1 MRRIDQRQLV
11 SKLTDVRMP
20 DSIHYFNGSS
30 EATYRT
36 HYQTLPVAAFV
47 RWPSNKP
54 CMAVNTYLLD
64 QAHRW
69 TGDSVVTEANKLV
82 ELVRYCAHGRTDHK
96 ACDFGDLNDSDI
108 AGLINKLCTD
118 TYIDDVS
125 QRVRNNNTVRAI
137 MQACFRFLH
146 WYQETLYVKPFPL
159 IGHRS
164 SGAAITVMQKVNPHS
179 NRSYFDHR
187 YLPPTN
193 TQDPKLP
200 ISNTMIENIE
210 AVVEELYDAESYP
223 EPASRRFG
231 RDHDLFDAYRVYITA
246 RRDFMLM
253 MMERTGLRPGELAT
267 MSLKGNLRSTNG
279 QRPYLELPTLK
290 RRRLNPP
297 PRHFYI
303 NNDLALRVRIYMRE
317 RNVWLKTCQERDP
330 ELTDHDAM
338 LLSTEPGKHGH
349 AIANTALEKDFEKLC
364 LRAGDEGAQ
373 SCLSMFRHRFI
384 TLEVRL
390 HLKELGKGKTELNKQ
405 DYRIVLEKVREK
417 TGHKNI
423 DSLWHYIDL
432 AYEMDGVWE
441 PVRRAEEQMLAAD
454 QLRHDL
460 RNLHREW
467 RHKNTC
473 NMTSEQVIDL
483 VVGRLEGIINKSVR
497 NGLTKQD

>member
-1 MRRIDQRQLV
+1 VRRSEQLV
-11 SKLTDVRMP
+11 SKLTDVKLP
-20 DSIHYFNGSS
+20 DSVQYFSGGGN
-30 EATYRT
+30 TTHRV
-36 HYQTLPVAAFV
+36 HYQSLPVSAFV

-69 TGDSVVTEANKLV
+69 TGDSVITEANKLV
-82 ELVRYCAHGRTDHK
+82 ELVRFCAHGRADRR
-96 ACDFGDLNDSDI
+96 ACDFGDLSDNDV
-108 AGLINKLCTD
+108 ARLIDKLCTD
-118 TYIDDVS
+118 AYVDDVS

-137 MQACFRFLH
+137 MQSCFRFLH
-146 WYQETLYVKPFPL
+146 WYQDTLYMKPFPL
-159 IGHRS
+159 IGDRN

-200 ISNTMIENIE
+200 ISNTMIEDIE

-223 EPASRRFG
+223 EPARRRFG
-231 RDHDLFDAYRVYITA
+231 RDYVLFDAYRVYMTA

-253 MMERTGLRPGELAT
+253 MMERTGLRPSELAA
-267 MSLKGNLRSTNG
+267 MSLADNLCSTKG
-279 QRPYLELPTLK
+279 QRPYLVLPTLK

-297 PRHFYI
+297 PRHFHI

-317 RNVWLKTCQERDP
+317 RNVWLETCQERNP

-349 AIANTALEKDFEKLC
+349 SIANTALEKDFEKLC
-364 LRAGDEGAQ
+364 LRAGYKGAQ

-405 DYRIVLEKVREK
+405 DYRIVLEKVKER
-417 TGHKNI
+417 TGHKSI

-441 PVRRAEEQMLAAD
+441 PVRQAEEQMLAAD
-454 QLRHDL
+454 QLRYEL
-460 RNLHREW
+460 RHLRREW
-467 RHKNTC
+467 RHKNTSD
-473 NMTSEQVIDL
+473 MTPEQVIDL
-483 VVGRLEGIINKSVR
+483 VVDRLGGIINKSVR
-497 NGLTKQD
+497 GGLAR